1 MINESLF
8 ENIEIARLQQILL
21 ITFDDLTSLFNDTVY
36 QC

>member
-8 ENIEIARLQQILL
+8 ENIATARLQQILL
-21 ITFDDLTSLFNDTVY
+21 ITFDVLTSLFKDTVY